1 MKTVWKILTAGCLC
15 ASIAGGITSYA
26 DEQVV
31 LQPITYLNEA
41 THAALENQEQQAA
54 QDSSSVQSV
63 SSVQAESGED
73 SPYSKVAVSQVTDYV
88 NVRTQPNTDSDI
100 VGKIYNNC
108 AATILETVNGEG
120 GEWYR
125 IQSGT
130 VTGYIKAEYFI
141 TGKEAETLARQVGW
155 EFVTISTE
163 GLRLREAADLN
174 SEVLTHLSNGSRYLV
189 QGSEGDFYKIEVDA
203 NLAGYVAKQYCKVTV
218 EFDTAV
224 SLEEEQQKLADENQR
239 KQDAENAIQALEVA
253 KLEAGTAGTS
263 GSGTPGGDNVYIE
276 ASPIQ
281 SSDSVSTSAPALE
294 NGSSSES
301 STTTTITAG
310 PNSSSSTT
318 EASAAVTSATR
329 AAIVAYA
336 KQFLGNPYV
345 YGGTSLTNGT
355 DCSGFTQG
363 VFAHFGI
370 TTGRS
375 SRDQA
380 ANGRTISVSSAQPG
394 DLLFYSS
401 GNYINHVAIYIGN
414 GQIIHAASKKSGICI
429 AAYDY
434 RTPCKA
440 VTFLD

>member
-253 KLEAGTAGTS
+253 KLEAGAAGNS
-263 GSGTPGGDNVYIE
+263 GTGTPGGDNVYIE

>member
-41 THAALENQEQQAA
+41 TQASLENPGQQAV

-73 SPYSKVAVSQVTDYV
+73 SPYSKVAVSQVSDYV

-203 NLAGYVAKQYCKVTV
+203 NLTGYVAKQYCKVTV

-224 SLEEEQQKLADENQR
+224 SLEEEQRKLADENQR

-253 KLEAGTAGTS
+253 KLEAGAVGNSGT
-263 GSGTPGGDNVYIE
+263 GTPGGDNVYIE

-281 SSDSVSTSAPALE
+281 SSDSVSTSAPVLE
-294 NGSSSES
+294 NDASSES

-429 AAYDY
+429 ASYDY

>member
-203 NLAGYVAKQYCKVTV
+203 NLDCYVAKQYCKVTV

-253 KLEAGTAGTS
+253 KLEAGAAGNS
-263 GSGTPGGDNVYIE
+263 GTGTPGGDNVYIE

>member
-26 DEQVV
+26 DEQAV

-54 QDSSSVQSV
+54 QDGSSAQSV

-73 SPYSKVAVSQVTDYV
+73 SPYSKVAVSQVSGYV

-108 AATILETVNGEG
+108 AATILETVSGEG

-239 KQDAENAIQALEVA
+239 KRDAENAIQALEVA
-253 KLEAGTAGTS
+253 KLEAGAVGNSGT
-263 GSGTPGGDNVYIE
+263 GTPGGDNVYIE

-294 NGSSSES
+294 NDSSSES

-429 AAYDY
+429 ASYDY

>member
-26 DEQVV
+26 DEQAV

-41 THAALENQEQQAA
+41 THAALENQEQQTA
-54 QDSSSVQSV
+54 QDGSSAQSV

-88 NVRTQPNTDSDI
+88 NVRTQPNTNSDI

-163 GLRLREAADLN
+163 GLRLRAAADLN

-281 SSDSVSTSAPALE
+281 SDDSVNTSAPVLD

-310 PNSSSSTT
+310 PNSSSTTT

-380 ANGRTISVSSAQPG
+380 AKGRTIAVSAAQPG

-401 GNYINHVAIYIGN
+401 GDYINHVAIYIGN